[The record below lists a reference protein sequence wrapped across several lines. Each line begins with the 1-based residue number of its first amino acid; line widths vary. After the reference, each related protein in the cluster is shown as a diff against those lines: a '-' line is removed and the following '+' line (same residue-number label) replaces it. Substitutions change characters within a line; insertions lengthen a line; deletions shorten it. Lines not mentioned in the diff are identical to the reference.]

1 MKKFTADFET
11 AVWLEN
17 ETWVW
22 AWATCEIGNEK
33 NLQIG
38 NNIDDFIE
46 YCKKEKNSIF
56 YFHNLKFDGEFII
69 YWALKNGFTHV
80 EKKEDIKA
88 NTFTTLISDMGQ
100 FYQITLYFEKKNKKV
115 HKVTFIDSLKII
127 PFSVDQIAKSFNLEI
142 SKLKIDY
149 KKPRPKGWELT
160 KEERE
165 YITND
170 VLIVAK
176 ALNTIFSEDLTKMT
190 QGSNALND
198 FKQIL
203 TKSKFNHYFPPL
215 DYEVDKDLRKAYKGG
230 FTYLNPIYKEK
241 DVEEGEVL
249 DVNSLYPSVM
259 YEKLLPFGEPIY
271 FNGKYKDDKVY
282 SLYIQMISC
291 SFKLKKNKIPT
302 IQIKN
307 NKAFFRANE
316 YLESSDNEIVVL
328 TLTNVDL
335 KLFFEH
341 YEVFDLEYICGWKF
355 KGITGIFTKYIDK
368 WIKRKNDATISGN
381 KGQRTLAKLML
392 NSLYGKF
399 ATSLDIQSK
408 IPELGDDDIIHY
420 HLSEKETKEG
430 IYLPIGAFI
439 TAYAREKTIRTSQA
453 IKEYS
458 LKNYGKDLYCYS
470 DTDSIH
476 TLLPIEELKQFCDID
491 PVRLGA
497 WKHEGHFTK
506 AKFVRQ
512 KCYLEE
518 FYNPIKYYGK
528 LLKFIKNLQKNCKNR
543 KNIKGFNNF
552 KKINITCAG
561 LPKNCYSQ
569 VKWNEFKEGFTASGK
584 LTFKHVKGGVILVE
598 TDFTIKEEK
607 TKTIIEKFK

>member
-11 AVWLEN
+11 AVWLED

-38 NNIDDFIE
+38 NNIDSFIE
-46 YCKKEKNSIF
+46 YCKNEKNSIF
-56 YFHNLKFDGEFII
+56 YFHNLKFDGEFLI

-203 TKSKFNHYFPPL
+203 TKSKFNHYFPSL

-241 DVEEGEVL
+241 DIGEGEVL

-316 YLESSDNEIVVL
+316 YLESSENEIVVL
-328 TLTNVDL
+328 TLTNIDL
-335 KLFFEH
+335 KLFFEQ
-341 YEVFDLEYICGWKF
+341 YEVYDLEYICGWKF

-399 ATSLDIQSK
+399 ATSLDVQSK
-408 IPELGDDDIIHY
+408 IPELGQDDIIHY

-453 IKEYS
+453 IKDYS
-458 LKNYGKDLYCYS
+458 INKYGKDLYCYS

-476 TLLPIEELKQFCDID
+476 TLLPIEELKLFCDID
-491 PVRLGA
+491 KVKLGA

-518 FYNPIKYYGK
+518 IDGN
-528 LLKFIKNLQKNCKNR
+528 
-543 KNIKGFNNF
+543 
-552 KKINITCAG
+552 INITCAG

-569 VKWNEFKEGFTASGK
+569 VKWNEFKEGFTASR
-584 LTFKHVKGGVILVE
+584 
-598 TDFTIKEEK
+598 K
-607 TKTIIEKFK
+607 TYL